1 MHTCKNCCIE
11 TNTKTKTIIILS
23 CEHQICLH
31 CLVALKKIECP
42 FCNISL
48 LNELPKEI
56 TNIIQSN
63 EPIKGHSC
71 AYHDNNT
78 DCDASCFL

>member
-1 MHTCKNCCIE
+1 MHTCKICCIE
-11 TNTKTKTIIILS
+11 TKTIVILS
-23 CEHQICLH
+23 CKHQICLN
-31 CLVALKKIECP
+31 CLIKLTKSECP

-56 TNIIQSN
+56 NNIINSN
-63 EPIKGHSC
+63 EPIKGYTC
-71 AYHDNNT
+71 TYHDNNT